1 MKGVDHC
8 HVTRWLPAK
17 ARYEHNSRV
26 NEAGEQVLMSVAA
39 LGWVVDRCLLPG
51 SSALGVTY
59 SQASEVLIVTILS
72 PHATIGSV
80 GSAPARSPRVP
91 SWRPAAACP

>member
-1 MKGVDHC
+1 
-8 HVTRWLPAK
+8 
-17 ARYEHNSRV
+17 
-26 NEAGEQVLMSVAA
+26 MSVAA

-72 PHATIGSV
+72 LRISV
-80 GSAPARSPRVP
+80 GSAAHLHGLLGSLHGAQQQRAHEKTAQRGSCLKQPDDQCG
-91 SWRPAAACP
+91 W